1 MKKTFEN
8 VKKIQSKD
16 LNGRWRRKIRILL
29 PNSPYMRQVHRGK
42 FLEWINW
49 SELSMV
55 RIKYSSSV
63 WQKSPSMKLVF

>member
-42 FLEWINW
+42 FLEWMNW
-49 SELSMV
+49 V
-55 RIKYSSSV
+55 
-63 WQKSPSMKLVF
+63 